1 MTIKSAQITR
11 YGNTS
16 EVIEIRQ
23 TNTPNLS
30 AGKVLVEVKAAGINP
45 IYWKIRE
52 GYMQQM
58 IHLQFPSTLG
68 LDFSGVVK
76 QIGEDVSSD
85 FKQGNEVYGQAG
97 VPSGGSGAFSE
108 MALASVTSIAHKPK
122 TLEYE
127 EAAALPL
134 VGVSAWQALVEF
146 MGLSN
151 GQKILI
157 HGGAGGIGSIAIQ
170 LAKNLGA
177 HVATTVS
184 TDDKQFV
191 QKIGADEVIDYRT
204 QTFEDIVHDYDAVF
218 ETVGGDTY
226 TRSFKVLRKGGIIV
240 SMLEQQCSELMEQ
253 FGVKAV
259 SQFTQVNRER
269 LSKLAE
275 WVDQNK
281 VKLNIEKTYSLDE
294 AGRALDYLRDIHPRG
309 KIVLTI

>member
-1 MTIKSAQITR
+1 MKSAQITR

-23 TNTPNLS
+23 ISTPNLS

-45 IYWKIRE
+45 IDWKIRE

-76 QIGEDVSSD
+76 QVADDVSSD

-108 MALASVTSIAHKPK
+108 IALASVTSIAHKPK

-218 ETVGGDTY
+218 DTVGGDN
-226 TRSFKVLRKGGIIV
+226 I
-240 SMLEQQCSELMEQ
+240 QD
-253 FGVKAV
+253 
-259 SQFTQVNRER
+259 
-269 LSKLAE
+269 LSKC
-275 WVDQNK
+275 
-281 VKLNIEKTYSLDE
+281 
-294 AGRALDYLRDIHPRG
+294 
-309 KIVLTI
+309 